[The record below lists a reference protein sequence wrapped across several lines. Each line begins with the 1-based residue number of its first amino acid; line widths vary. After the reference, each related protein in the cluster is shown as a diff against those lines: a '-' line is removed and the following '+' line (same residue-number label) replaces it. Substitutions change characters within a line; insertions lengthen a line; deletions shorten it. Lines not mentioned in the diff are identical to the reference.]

1 MKLGLNLGYWG
12 SKPIDRFIELAV
24 RAEAL
29 GFDIVCT
36 AEAYGSDVFTPLA
49 AIAARTSRIRLGTS
63 IMQISARTPTCAA
76 TTAMTLDHISNGRL
90 CLGVGVSGPQVVE
103 GWYGQ
108 PFRKPLERTREWLAV
123 FQKVVARE
131 APVVFEGQQLR
142 LPYAGEHAT
151 GLGKPLMSITHPLRK
166 RIPVFLGAE
175 GPKNVELA
183 FREFDGWFPIFMPPE
198 RFDVFEAQLALARP
212 GFEILCTVDMALS
225 DDRATAL
232 LPLKRNIA
240 LYVGGMGS
248 KEENFHKRMVERSGY
263 GEAAQRIQD
272 LWLAGRQAEAVDAV
286 PDELAESI
294 SLVGSPAQVRT
305 RLAAWRASPVTTL
318 MISRSATFDETVRN
332 MEFLAAELPANE
344 RPASAR

>member
-63 IMQISARTPTCAA
+63 IMQVSARTPTCAA

-131 APVVFEGQQLR
+131 APVVFEGQQFR

-151 GLGKPLMSITHPLRK
+151 GLGKPLMSITTRCASGSRCSSAPR
-166 RIPVFLGAE
+166 
-175 GPKNVELA
+175 
-183 FREFDGWFPIFMPPE
+183 
-198 RFDVFEAQLALARP
+198 AR
-212 GFEILCTVDMALS
+212 
-225 DDRATAL
+225 
-232 LPLKRNIA
+232 
-240 LYVGGMGS
+240 
-248 KEENFHKRMVERSGY
+248 
-263 GEAAQRIQD
+263 
-272 LWLAGRQAEAVDAV
+272 
-286 PDELAESI
+286 
-294 SLVGSPAQVRT
+294 RT
-305 RLAAWRASPVTTL
+305 SS
-318 MISRSATFDETVRN
+318 SRSASSTAGSRSSCRPSASTCSRRSCSWRD
-332 MEFLAAELPANE
+332 
-344 RPASAR
+344 PASRSSPRSTWRCPTIAPPRCCR

>member
-12 SKPIDRFIELAV
+12 AKPIDRFIELAV
-24 RAEAL
+24 IAERL

-49 AIAARTSRIRLGTS
+49 AIAAHTTRIRLGTS
-63 IMQISARTPTCAA
+63 IMQVSARTPTCAA
-76 TTAMTLDHISNGRL
+76 TTAMTLDHISGGRL

-108 PFRKPLERTREWLAV
+108 PFRRPLERTREWLAI
-123 FQKVVARE
+123 FRQVVARE
-131 APVVFEGQQLR
+131 APVAFEGQQYR

-151 GLGKPLMSITHPLRK
+151 GLGKPLMSITHPLRP
-166 RIPVFLGAE
+166 RIPLFLGAE

-183 FREFDGWFPIFMPPE
+183 FREFDGWFPIFVPPQ
-198 RFDVFEAQLALARP
+198 RFDVFAEQLQLLRP
-212 GFEILCTVDMALS
+212 GFEILSTVDMALA
-225 DDRATAL
+225 DDRARAL
-232 LPLKRNIA
+232 APLKRNIA

-248 KEENFHKRMVERSGY
+248 KEENFHKRMVERSGF

-272 LWLAGRQAEAVDAV
+272 LWLGGRQAEAVAAV

-294 SLVGSPAQVRT
+294 SLVGAPDEVRA
-305 RLAAWRASPVTTL
+305 RLVQWRQSPVTTL
-318 MISRSATFDETVRN
+318 MISRSATFEETVRN
-332 MEFLAAELPANE
+332 MEFLAAEV
-344 RPASAR
+344 PASAR

>member
-24 RAEAL
+24 HAEAL

-63 IMQISARTPTCAA
+63 ILQISARTPTCAA

-108 PFRKPLERTREWLAV
+108 PFRKPLERTREWLSI
-123 FQKVVARE
+123 FRQVVARE
-131 APVVFEGQQLR
+131 SPVVFEGQQFR
-142 LPYAGEHAT
+142 LPYQGADAT
-151 GLGKPLMSITHPLRK
+151 GLGKPLLSITHPLR
-166 RIPVFLGAE
+166 RQIPLFLGAE

-198 RFDVFEAQLALARP
+198 RFDVFGAQLELARP
-212 GFEILCTVDMALS
+212 GFEILSTVDMSLA
-225 DDRATAL
+225 DDRAAAL
-232 LPLKRNIA
+232 RPLKRNIA

-263 GEAAQRIQD
+263 GAAAQEIQD
-272 LWLAGRQAEAVDAV
+272 LWLAGRQSEAVEAV
-286 PDELAESI
+286 PDELAEAI
-294 SLVGSPAQVRT
+294 SLVGSKTQLRE
-305 RLAAWRASPVTTL
+305 RLAAWRSSPVTTL
-318 MISRSATFDETVRN
+318 MVSRSGTFDETVRN
-332 MEFLAAELPANE
+332 MEFLAAEVPAE
-344 RPASAR
+344 AR

>member
-12 SKPIDRFIELAV
+12 SKPIDRFIDLAV
-24 RAEAL
+24 IAETL

-49 AIAARTSRIRLGTS
+49 AIAARTTRIRLGTS

-108 PFRKPLERTREWLAV
+108 PFRRPLERTREWLAI
-123 FQKVVARE
+123 FRQVVARE
-131 APVVFEGQQLR
+131 TPVVFEGQQFR

-166 RIPVFLGAE
+166 RIPLFLGAE

-183 FREFDGWFPIFMPPE
+183 VREFDGWYPILMPPQ
-198 RFDVFEAQLALARP
+198 RFDVFAEQLAQRRP
-212 GFEILCTVDMALS
+212 GFEILSTVDMSLASDRGRALQ
-225 DDRATAL
+225 
-232 LPLKRNIA
+232 PIKRNVA

-248 KEENFHKRMVERSGY
+248 KDENFHKRMIERSGY

-272 LWLAGRQAEAVDAV
+272 LWLAGRQPEAVEAV
-286 PDELAESI
+286 PDELAEAI
-294 SLVGSPAQVRT
+294 SLVGSPDELRA

-318 MISRSATFDETVRN
+318 MISRAATFEETVRN
-332 MEFLAAELPANE
+332 MEFLAAEV
-344 RPASAR
+344 PASAR